1 MAYIHKCFTN
11 PDGTWDEES
20 GGVEIELLAAVQ
32 ATLRTALFGSG
43 RTFWIKDDS
52 DIHEDAAG
60 VFVTSIYCSTC
71 EKFVVSLDAD
81 SLNGRSLSD
90 VEDALAEG
98 EFEKD
103 GIVWVED

>member
-1 MAYIHKCFTN
+1 
-11 PDGTWDEES
+11 
-20 GGVEIELLAAVQ
+20 
-32 ATLRTALFGSG
+32 
-43 RTFWIKDDS
+43 
-52 DIHEDAAG
+52 
-60 VFVTSIYCSTC
+60 VTSIYCSTC